1 LFPGDCR
8 RGVRPV
14 VLLPVTAPATDAK
27 SRTLSAIRWQRV
39 PIGRGGSHRGSCLMT
54 YTSSAVAIWE
64 LRAPD
69 MTREQVIRIPTDRD
83 IPLDVYTGIGVTA
96 LSTALSTALATGSN
110 AARPAASTRMMPMMP
125 QRSLCPNNAANSPN
139 SEGARNETARPVV
152 V

>member
-1 LFPGDCR
+1 LFPGDYR
-8 RGVRPV
+8 GGVRTV
-14 VLLPVTAPATDAK
+14 VLLAVTAPATDAK
-27 SRTLSAIRWQRV
+27 SRTLSVIRCQRV

-54 YTSSAVAIWE
+54 CTSSAVAIWG
-64 LRAPD
+64 LCAAD
-69 MTREQVIRIPTDRD
+69 MTRAQVIRIPIDREK
-83 IPLDVYTGIGVTA
+83 PVDVYTGIGA
-96 LSTALSTALATGSN
+96 TALSTALATGSN